1 MDLMMHQA
9 EGKKTGRLAVSDKVF
24 AVNYNEPLVHQV
36 LTSYLSTARAGTKS
50 LKNRSAAR
58 GGGRKPWRQKGLG
71 RARAGTIRS
80 PIWRGGGVTFAN
92 NNRNY
97 KKKVNKK
104 MYRGA
109 LRCIFSELV
118 RQQRLL
124 CIDEFMIA
132 EPRTKLAVAVLSQ
145 LGLTDVLIITDAINE
160 ALYLATRN
168 LPGVGVIDMGEIDPY
183 SLIGFDEVL
192 ITKPAVEKVEA
203 WLS

>member
-1 MDLMMHQA
+1 MELLMHQA
-9 EGKKTGRLAVSDKVF
+9 NRKKTGKLTVSDNVF
-24 AVNYNEPLVHQV
+24 AVNYNEPLVHQI
-36 LTSYLSTARAGTKS
+36 LTSYLSIARAGTKS

-80 PIWRGGGVTFAN
+80 PLWRGGGVTFAN

-109 LRCIFSELV
+109 LRSIFSELV
-118 RQQRLL
+118 RRERLV
-124 CIDEFMIA
+124 CIDELTIA
-132 EPRTKLAVAVLSQ
+132 EAKTKIAIDTLLQ
-145 LGLTDVLIITDAINE
+145 LGLEDVLIITDEIDEN
-160 ALYLATRN
+160 LYLATRN
-168 LPGVGVIDMGEIDPY
+168 LSGVGVITTDEIEPY
-183 SLIGFDEVL
+183 SLIGFEQVL
-192 ITKPAVEKVEA
+192 ITKSAVEKVQA